1 MVVNF
6 KIYEINQ
13 DVCKLIRTS
22 KLIIIKKVAFF
33 FFFLLY
39 CMMLTSRHEWNQK
52 SKRYRAGDKV
62 SKQTRN

>member
-22 KLIIIKKVAFF
+22 KLIIIKKVALFF
-33 FFFLLY
+33 FFIVLHDIDLKI
-39 CMMLTSRHEWNQK
+39 HVN
-52 SKRYRAGDKV
+52 
-62 SKQTRN
+62 